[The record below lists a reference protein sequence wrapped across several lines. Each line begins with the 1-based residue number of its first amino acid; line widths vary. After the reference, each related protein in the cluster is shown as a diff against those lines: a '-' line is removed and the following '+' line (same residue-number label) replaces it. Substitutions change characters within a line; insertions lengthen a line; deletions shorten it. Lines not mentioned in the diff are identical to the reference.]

1 MGRRIHVNF
10 RIVVIDEQKRGK
22 GVRLEEYKGASN
34 ESLRHFFFLKQE
46 KPVTSN
52 TTSKSLF

>member
-1 MGRRIHVNF
+1 MGRRIHVNC

-34 ESLRHFFFLKQE
+34 ESLWHFFFLKQE
-46 KPVTSN
+46 KPV
-52 TTSKSLF
+52 SL

>member
-22 GVRLEEYKGASN
+22 GVRLEEYKGDSN
-34 ESLRHFFFLKQE
+34 ESLWHFFFKARKACNQQYH
-46 KPVTSN
+46 
-52 TTSKSLF
+52 F

>member
-34 ESLRHFFFLKQE
+34 ESLWHFFFLKQE